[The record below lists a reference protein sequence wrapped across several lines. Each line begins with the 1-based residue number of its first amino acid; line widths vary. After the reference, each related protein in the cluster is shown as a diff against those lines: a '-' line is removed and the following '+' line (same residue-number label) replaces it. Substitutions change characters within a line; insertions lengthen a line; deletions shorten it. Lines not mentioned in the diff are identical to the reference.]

1 MKGKKTKSY
10 LKLGLACL
18 LVFLLTA
25 FGCKSDDQSN
35 TTEEASNTEATTEP
49 VTFSTENSAEVNTT
63 TTPDT
68 ANISDTDES
77 NGTVNTSVNSVVN
90 SSESTDTASDDQAK
104 VLKLA
109 TSLAEI
115 FGTFT
120 NKDKEPF
127 KNLKDL
133 QSYASKKMSG
143 WINNKVAGASKP
155 DSNAPFYGITTRV
168 LSSAVLE
175 SSSTSYQIL
184 LTCQREEI
192 TEVTSSPK
200 KSYQLLEMN
209 FVKEDKE
216 WKLDGVYWK
225 E

>member
-1 MKGKKTKSY
+1 MKKHPTKLY
-10 LKLGLACL
+10 LKLSLACL
-18 LVFLLTA
+18 LVLLLAA
-25 FGCKSDDQSN
+25 FGCKSGEDSNETTEESDTN
-35 TTEEASNTEATTEP
+35 TTEET
-49 VTFSTENSAEVNTT
+49 VTFTTDDTAVNTATNTT
-63 TTPDT
+63 TTDEANT
-68 ANISDTDES
+68 ATTSDINS
-77 NGTVNTSVNSVVN
+77 PVNSAVNTS
-90 SSESTDTASDDQAK
+90 SSTSSDDEDQTK
-104 VLKLA
+104 VLKLG

-120 NKDKEPF
+120 NKDKEPY

-133 QSYASKKMSG
+133 KPYASQKMSG
-143 WINNKVAGASKP
+143 WVDNKISGAAKP
-155 DSNAPFYGITTRV
+155 ASDAPFYGITTRV

-175 SSSTSYQIL
+175 SSSTSYQLL

-209 FVKEDKE
+209 FIKESKE
-216 WKLDGVYWK
+216 WKLDGAFWK